1 MATQI
6 QAPSCFP
13 DISIIFFSRNQHV
26 LLHGDQRHLAPQRQA
41 LLHFIEITIRLPQR
55 SASSC
60 SMETSL
66 LGFAGNLYYQHRS
79 STVLTITAEKCTGRK
94 SPAKFSG
101 KHIPMIRGVV
111 AFKRAATS
119 LRISAGLERFM
130 AKHKQ
135 LEQFLLAR
143 ILKIEK
149 TGFSGCKC
157 TGFLFP
163 GLVSR
168 IHHRYGQLAVL
179 SIRRNH
185 Y

>member
-13 DISIIFFSRNQHV
+13 DIIIIYFSRNQHV

-119 LRISAGLERFM
+119 LRISAGLARFM
-130 AKHKQ
+130 AKNKQ

-143 ILKIEK
+143 ILKIQK

-168 IHHRYGQLAVL
+168 NEEARSCLDL
-179 SIRRNH
+179 
-185 Y
+185 

>member
-1 MATQI
+1 M
-6 QAPSCFP
+6 
-13 DISIIFFSRNQHV
+13 
-26 LLHGDQRHLAPQRQA
+26 
-41 LLHFIEITIRLPQR
+41 
-55 SASSC
+55 
-60 SMETSL
+60 

-130 AKHKQ
+130 AKNKQ

-143 ILKIEK
+143 ILKIQK
-149 TGFSGCKC
+149 TGFSGMHW
-157 TGFLFP
+157 LFIP
-163 GLVSR
+163 G
-168 IHHRYGQLAVL
+168 ID
-179 SIRRNH
+179 
-185 Y
+185 

>member
-13 DISIIFFSRNQHV
+13 DIIIIYFSRNQHV

-41 LLHFIEITIRLPQR
+41 LLHFIEIAIRLPQR

-119 LRISAGLERFM
+119 LRLVQAFYW
-130 AKHKQ
+130 

-163 GLVSR
+163 GW
-168 IHHRYGQLAVL
+168 VL
-179 SIRRNH
+179 SVQIITTALSF
-185 Y
+185 

>member
-1 MATQI
+1 
-6 QAPSCFP
+6 
-13 DISIIFFSRNQHV
+13 
-26 LLHGDQRHLAPQRQA
+26 
-41 LLHFIEITIRLPQR
+41 
-55 SASSC
+55 
-60 SMETSL
+60 METSL

-119 LRISAGLERFM
+119 LRISAGLARFM
-130 AKHKQ
+130 AKNKQ

-143 ILKIEK
+143 ILKIQK
-149 TGFSGCKC
+149 TGFSGAKC

-168 IHHRYGQLAVL
+168 TKMLWINRRAAASLSDPFGPFQTPAICQRCWWRYFCHPWWMHIRWPVFFCLPPRFFVGYAAFRTL
-179 SIRRNH
+179 SRRLFDPAGFRS
-185 Y
+185 